1 MKVAFADVE
10 GLRTRYLIAG
20 TGPLVV
26 LVHPVGYTA
35 DVFIRLIPVLS
46 RAFTVAAP
54 DLPGQGFSA
63 PKPGPQVPPQRYM
76 ADQML
81 SLATLLGFDRFSILG
96 SSLGGLVAALVALD
110 APARIDKLVLVGT
123 GSVFND
129 PADQPR
135 VLQAVYANGST
146 AYLDPSPD
154 ACRVRIGNT
163 CHVKPAAEDLLLL
176 QATAYA
182 LPGALDAYRAI
193 IDGMI
198 DSAADVR
205 HTAYP
210 HLERLQMPVLVVLGA
225 NDKRT
230 SVEAHRAG
238 TARIPVA
245 SMAVIDDCGHLPYL
259 EHPEQ
264 FARILAGFLGPG
276 AAAVN

>member
-1 MKVAFADVE
+1 MKVVFAEVG
-10 GLRTRYLIAG
+10 GLRTRYLVAG
-20 TGPLVV
+20 SGPLVV

-35 DVFIRLIPVLS
+35 DVFVRLIPVLS
-46 RAFTVAAP
+46 SAFTVVAP
-54 DLPGQGFSA
+54 DLPGQGFSEPKVA
-63 PKPGPQVPPQRYM
+63 PTVPPQRYM

-81 SLATLLGFDRFSILG
+81 ALAAQLGFQRFSILG

-110 APARIDKLVLVGT
+110 APARVEKLILVGT

-154 ACRVRIGNT
+154 ACRTRINNT
-163 CHVKPAAEDLLLL
+163 CHVRPDAEDLLLL

-182 LPGALDAYRAI
+182 LPGALDAYRNI
-193 IDGMI
+193 IDGMVA
-198 DSAADVR
+198 SAADAA
-205 HTAYP
+205 HTAHP
-210 HLERLQMPVLVVLGA
+210 HLERLQMPVLVLLGA

-230 SVEAHRAG
+230 SVDAHRAG

-259 EHPEQ
+259 EHPAQ
-264 FARILAGFLGPG
+264 FARILTGFLGPG
-276 AAAVN
+276 EVAVN